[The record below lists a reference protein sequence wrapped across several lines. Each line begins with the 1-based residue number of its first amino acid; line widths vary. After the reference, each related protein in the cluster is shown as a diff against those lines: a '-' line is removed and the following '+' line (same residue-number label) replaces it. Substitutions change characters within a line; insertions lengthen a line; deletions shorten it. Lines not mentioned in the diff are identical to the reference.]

1 MNRVN
6 IIMYKIIDSNNFE
19 YENGKYNRVCDI
31 IADSVNDLPN
41 KNECD
46 IKNIGFGSFAWC
58 ISENKSAV
66 LNSDGVWV

>member
-1 MNRVN
+1 
-6 IIMYKIIDSNNFE
+6 MYKIIDSSNFE
-19 YENGKYNRVCDI
+19 YENCKYNRVCDI

-58 ISENKSAV
+58 ISENKLAV